1 MADKIFGLGMGTF
14 ALMLLILFT
23 QRDKIKSMLKRG

>member
-1 MADKIFGLGMGTF
+1 MADKIFGLSMGTF
-14 ALMLLILFT
+14 ALLLIVAYT

>member
-1 MADKIFGLGMGTF
+1 MAGKIFGLGMVPFTIF
-14 ALMLLILFT
+14 LIVAYT